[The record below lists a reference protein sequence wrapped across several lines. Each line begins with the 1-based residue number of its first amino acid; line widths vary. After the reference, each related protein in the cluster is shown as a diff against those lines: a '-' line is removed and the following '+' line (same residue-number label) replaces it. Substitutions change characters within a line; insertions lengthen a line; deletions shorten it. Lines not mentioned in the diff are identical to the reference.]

1 MAVHALRDYQLE
13 GKHGVYAQGHAGNED
28 KMLKQRMKSPE
39 TLTGVLRWAVEGAM
53 RWYASGA
60 IGLEHPSAV
69 KLATRTHRA
78 ELDYV
83 QAWLDERCDEA
94 GGAWTANSA
103 LYASYENWCR
113 ANGVTPKAIR
123 GLSMALKA
131 KGFTVNDQRKVAG
144 QNNKGVKGL
153 SLSVR

>member
-1 MAVHALRDYQLE
+1 
-13 GKHGVYAQGHAGNED
+13 
-28 KMLKQRMKSPE
+28 MLKQRMKSPE

-113 ANGVTPKAIR
+113 ANGVIPKALR
-123 GLSMALKA
+123 GLLASLKG
-131 KGFTVNDQRKVAG
+131 KGFAVNEQKKVDG
-144 QNNKGVKGL
+144 QNCKGVIGL
-153 SLSVR
+153 TLVVGKN